1 MHLRP
6 YLLGLSLVSV
16 LALSACGGGSAPQA
30 DIGGTVTGLAAG
42 ASLTLSEGPTAATLS
57 VSGNGGFDFSQ
68 RLAAN
73 APYGV
78 VVQQQPNGQTCSVSN
93 GSGTVDANADAV
105 SDIQVTCTNNASIG
119 GQING
124 LAAGQS
130 VTLSDGLGT
139 QTLSAAGTFGF
150 AETFA
155 PGQPYQ
161 VSVSAQPAGQTCL
174 VTANGSGAIDAMADN
189 VSNVDVDCF
198 AVGTLHGTVSGLA
211 DGAVVTLSDG
221 ISTVDVSQSG
231 GFTFPDVLAAGAAYA
246 ITVVNPPAGQTCVVT
261 PASGTVDAA
270 GDAIAGIAVSCS

>member
-6 YLLGLSLVSV
+6 YLLGLSLVSA
-16 LALSACGGGSAPQA
+16 LALSACGGGSAAQA
-30 DIGGTVTGLAAG
+30 DIGGTVAGLAAG
-42 ASLTLSEGPTAATLS
+42 ASLTLSEGPTAGTLA
-57 VSGNGGFDFSQ
+57 VSGNGSFDFSQ

-73 APYGV
+73 ATYGV
-78 VVQQQPNGQTCSVSN
+78 SVQQQPTGQTCSVSN

-105 SDIQVTCTNNASIG
+105 SDIQVTCTNNASLG
-119 GQING
+119 GQVNG

-130 VTLSDGLGT
+130 VTLSDGIGT

-174 VTANGSGAIDAMADN
+174 VMANGSGAIDATSDN
-189 VSNVDVDCF
+189 VNNVEVDCF
-198 AVGTLHGTVSGLA
+198 AVGTLNGTVAGLA

-221 ISTVDVSQSG
+221 VSTVDISQSG
-231 GFTFPDVLAAGAAYA
+231 SFAFPDVLAPGAAYTV
-246 ITVVNPPAGQTCVVT
+246 TVVNPPAGQACAVT
-261 PASGTVDAA
+261 NSSGTVDAA
-270 GDAIAGIAVSCS
+270 GDAVAGIAVSCS